1 MKVKKS
7 YVSIF
12 FYIFEEIFFKHNFK
26 KNVAKNRSIIFL
38 KFVYE
43 NAFFLKNV
51 FFFENRAYFLN
62 LLSKKGEAGLIF
74 FAPYSKKIGDH
85 SDQIYTHAVAE
96 PIEN

>member
-1 MKVKKS
+1 MKKS
-7 YVSIF
+7 YASIF

-51 FFFENRAYFLN
+51 FFFENRACFLN

-85 SDQIYTHAVAE
+85 SGQIYTHAVAE